1 MEKTMD
7 FSRLKRPEGFTL
19 VELMIVVAIVGVL
32 AAVAGVAYVKY
43 TKSAKI
49 TQLKQY
55 AMDVAA
61 GQEQYKSRNSAY
73 LDAGDYASNGTKYE
87 KLLGFNA
94 TLEPDTTIETKAG
107 TGQSG
112 DTCDA
117 FCEGSAP
124 PSGQIYYAVKV
135 TRDLDDD
142 ETEDTIVLYHNGL
155 KQPVVLNEFK

>member
-1 MEKTMD
+1 MN
-7 FSRLKRPEGFTL
+7 FSKLKRPSGFTL

-32 AAVAGVAYVKY
+32 AAVAGVAYTKY

-49 TQLKQY
+49 TKLKQY

-73 LDAGDYASNGTKYE
+73 LNAGDYSSNTTKFE
-87 KLLGFNA
+87 KLLGFNQE
-94 TLEPDTTIETKAG
+94 LEPNTTIEAQAG

-112 DTCDA
+112 DTCDS
-117 FCEGSAP
+117 FCEGSDP
-124 PSGQIYYAVKV
+124 PSGQIWYAVKV
-135 TRDLDDD
+135 TRDLDPD
-142 ETEDTIVLYHNGL
+142 ENDDTIVLYHNGL